1 MANSPVAIDA
11 AFVLVSIEKRFSEAL
26 EKAAIMTVE
35 VQRTH
40 AELLSQLR
48 SAEAAAAAR
57 EQLIGSLEAQRDEL
71 LAQNQELRE
80 TQRRLEEERARYVDL
95 YDFAPAPYFTFDVQ
109 GCIVELNLTAA
120 ALLGGER
127 ERLLGQPFVLFVPP
141 TDKQR
146 FLGYLTGCYTKS
158 DKSTLEL
165 TLAPRTR
172 GPLVVQLVSA
182 LCTKGCGNRVGCRVV
197 LTDLSEQKQTEE
209 SLRFSVR
216 MREDFLAIV
225 SHDLR
230 NPLNSILLAT
240 QTLLKTVAADNE
252 QPRDSRGVLHIIKR
266 SAERM
271 NHLLADLLD
280 LSSMSAGHLSMQRT
294 TQDVADLVVAA
305 LELIKPSVV
314 EKGLQL
320 ELQVEADKLLSYCD
334 RERITQL
341 LLNLLG
347 NAIKYTPRGGSI
359 RVMAK
364 PQPSGVLVAVHDTGP
379 GIDKTQLA
387 HIFDPY
393 WQAGKTAHKGAGL
406 GLSIAKGIV
415 EFHGGKLW
423 AESEP
428 GQGSSFYFT
437 LPSAPPPEK
446 SDGPPQEP
454 DSEPTPLPG
463 SRLPKSGSLP
473 GLPPVAQPTIL
484 LVDDEDDVRTSLAE
498 LLTVQGYHVATAEN
512 GSAALGYLRKG
523 PDKPFL
529 ILLDLEMP
537 VLDGWQFL
545 TLRCEDPALAEIPVV
560 LISGQSAAPA
570 TAALLGLSGYIQK
583 PIAIAKLIQ
592 LIEQLAR

>member
-1 MANSPVAIDA
+1 
-11 AFVLVSIEKRFSEAL
+11 
-26 EKAAIMTVE
+26 MTVDA
-35 VQRTH
+35 TH
-40 AELLSQLR
+40 TDAELLERLR
-48 SAEAAAAAR
+48 SAEAGAAAR
-57 EQLIGSLEAQRDEL
+57 EQLIGSLEAQRDQL
-71 LAQNQELRE
+71 QAQNERLRE

-95 YDFAPAPYFTFDVQ
+95 YDNAPAAYCTFDVH

-127 ERLLGQPFVLFVPP
+127 ERLLGQPFVLFIAAA
-141 TDKQR
+141 DKQR
-146 FLGYLTGCYTKS
+146 FLSYLSGCFTKS
-158 DKSTLEL
+158 VKPTLEL

-172 GPLVVQLVSA
+172 GLLVVQIVSS
-182 LCTKGCGNRVGCRVV
+182 LCTQGSGNRVGCLAV
-197 LTDLSEQKQTEE
+197 LTDLSERQQTEE

-230 NPLNSILLAT
+230 SPLNSILLGT
-240 QTLLKTVAADNE
+240 QTLLKTSDE
-252 QPRDSRGVLHIIKR
+252 QLRDSRNVLHIIKR

-280 LSSMSAGHLSMQRT
+280 LSSMSAGHLSMQRA
-294 TQDVADLVVAA
+294 TQDVAELVVAA
-305 LELIKPSVV
+305 LELVRPSAV
-314 EKGLQL
+314 EKALQL
-320 ELQVEADKLLSYCD
+320 DLQVEADKLLSYCD
-334 RERITQL
+334 RERVIQL

-347 NAIKYTPRGGSI
+347 NAIKYTPRSGSI
-359 RVMAK
+359 RVVAK
-364 PQPSGVLVAVHDTGP
+364 PQTSGVLVAVHDTGP

-437 LPSAPPPEK
+437 LPSTPPPGQ
-446 SDGPPQEP
+446 SDSPETEP
-454 DSEPTPLPG
+454 TSDSGPTPLPG
-463 SRLPKSGSLP
+463 TRAPKTGPVRSI
-473 GLPPVAQPTIL
+473 PPVSQPTIL
-484 LVDDEDDVRTSLAE
+484 LVDDEEDARTSLSA
-498 LLTVQGYHVATAEN
+498 LLTAQGYHVVTAVN
-512 GSAALGYLRKG
+512 GSDALGYLRKG

>member
-1 MANSPVAIDA
+1 
-11 AFVLVSIEKRFSEAL
+11 
-26 EKAAIMTVE
+26 MTVDA
-35 VQRTH
+35 QRTH
-40 AELLSQLR
+40 AEQLEQLR
-48 SAEAAAAAR
+48 SAKARAAAR
-57 EQLIGSLEAQRDEL
+57 EQLIGSLEAQRAEL
-71 LAQNQELRE
+71 QAQNQALRE

-95 YDFAPAPYFTFDVQ
+95 YDFAPVAYCTFDVQ

-127 ERLLGQPFVLFVPP
+127 ERLLGQPFVLFVAAA
-141 TDKQR
+141 DKQR
-146 FLGYLTGCYTKS
+146 FLGYLTGCFTSS
-158 DKSTLEL
+158 DKPTLEL

-172 GPLVVQLVSA
+172 GPLVVQIVSA
-182 LCTKGCGNRVGCRVV
+182 LCTRGSGNRVGCRAV
-197 LTDLSEQKQTEE
+197 LTDLSERQQTEE

-230 NPLNSILLAT
+230 SPLNSILLGT
-240 QTLLKTVAADNE
+240 QTLLRTMEAAKE
-252 QPRDSRGVLHIIKR
+252 QPQEGRHVLHIIKR

-271 NHLLADLLD
+271 SHLLADLLD

-305 LELIKPSVV
+305 LELVRPSVV
-314 EKGLQL
+314 EKALQL
-320 ELQVEADKLLSYCD
+320 DLQVEADKLLSYCD

-347 NAIKYTPRGGSI
+347 NAIKYTPSGGTI
-359 RVMAK
+359 RVVAK
-364 PQPSGVLVAVHDTGP
+364 PQTRGVLVAVHDTGP

-393 WQAGKTAHKGAGL
+393 WQAGKTAQKGAGL

-437 LPSAPPPEK
+437 LPAAPPDQ
-446 SDGPPQEP
+446 SDSPPQEP
-454 DSEPTPLPG
+454 PSDSGPTPLPG
-463 SRLPKSGSLP
+463 TRAPKSGSLP
-473 GLPPVAQPTIL
+473 TIPPVTPPTIL
-484 LVDDEDDVRTSLAE
+484 LVDDEDGVRTSLAE
-498 LLTVQGYHVATAEN
+498 LLTAQGYHVATAAN
-512 GSAALGYLRKG
+512 GSDALGYLRKG

>member
-1 MANSPVAIDA
+1 
-11 AFVLVSIEKRFSEAL
+11 
-26 EKAAIMTVE
+26 MTVDE
-35 VQRTH
+35 QTTH
-40 AELLSQLR
+40 AELLEQTR
-48 SAEAAAAAR
+48 SADEAGVAAR
-57 EQLIGSLEAQRDEL
+57 EELIGRLEAERDQL

-95 YDFAPAPYFTFDVQ
+95 YDFAPAAYLTFDVN
-109 GCIVELNLTAA
+109 GCIVELNLAAA
-120 ALLGGER
+120 ALLGSER
-127 ERLLGQPFVLFVPP
+127 ERLLGQPFLLFVAAA
-141 TDKQR
+141 DKQR
-146 FLGYLTGCYTKS
+146 FLSYLTGCFTRS
-158 DKSTLEL
+158 DKPTLEL

-172 GPLVVQLVSA
+172 GPLVVQLVST
-182 LCTKGCGNRVGCRVV
+182 LCSKGCGNRVGCRVV
-197 LTDLSEQKQTEE
+197 LTDLSERLQTEE
-209 SLRFSVR
+209 ALRFSVR

-230 NPLNSILLAT
+230 SPLNSILLGT
-240 QTLLKTVAADNE
+240 QTLLKAMAGSDE
-252 QPRDSRGVLHIIKR
+252 QPRDGRNVLHIIKR

-271 NHLLADLLD
+271 SHLLADLLD
-280 LSSMSAGHLSMQRT
+280 LSSMSAGHLSMQRAP
-294 TQDVADLVVAA
+294 QDVAELVTAA
-305 LELIKPSVV
+305 LELVRPAVV

-320 ELQVEADKLLSYCD
+320 DLQVEADKLLSYCD

-359 RVMAK
+359 RVVAK
-364 PQPSGVLVAVHDTGP
+364 PQTSGVQVAVHDTGP
-379 GIDKTQLA
+379 GIEKTQLA

-437 LPSAPPPEK
+437 LPSAPPPDP
-446 SDGPPQEP
+446 SDSPSPEP
-454 DSEPTPLPG
+454 TSDSGPTPLPG
-463 SRLPKSGSLP
+463 PRAPKSGSLP
-473 GLPPVAQPTIL
+473 AIASPAQPTIL
-484 LVDDEDDVRTSLAE
+484 LVDDEDDVRTHLAE
-498 LLTVQGYHVATAEN
+498 LLTAQGYHVATAAN
-512 GSAALGYLRKG
+512 GSDALGYLRKG
-523 PDKPFL
+523 ADRPFV

-545 TLRCEDPALAEIPVV
+545 TLRCDDPALAEIPVV

-570 TAALLGLSGYIQK
+570 TAALLGLSGFIQK